1 MVEEKSKVEQKI
13 EIDDKDVLAIFNSG
27 PDMTTSTDWRT
38 RVEQPRRAT
47 NAQQFKRKNLLED
60 KIRSRTKS
68 EVMEN
73 LTLLDLGMKN
83 GP

>member
-1 MVEEKSKVEQKI
+1 VVEEKSKVEQKI

-47 NAQQFKRKNLLED
+47 NA
-60 KIRSRTKS
+60 
-68 EVMEN
+68 
-73 LTLLDLGMKN
+73 
-83 GP
+83 